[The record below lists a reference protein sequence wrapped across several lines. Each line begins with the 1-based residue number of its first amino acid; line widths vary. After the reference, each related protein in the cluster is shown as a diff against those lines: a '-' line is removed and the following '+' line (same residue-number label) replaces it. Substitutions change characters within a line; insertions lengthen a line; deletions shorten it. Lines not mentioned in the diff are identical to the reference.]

1 MGGLAAWCVAEGWTV
16 TGSDHAVYPPMS
28 DQLRGLGI
36 TLSEGS
42 DLTQLQPRPDL
53 VVIGNALSRGHP
65 VVEAV
70 LDQGIPFLSGP
81 ALWGQLTRDRIVLAV
96 SGTHGKTTTSS
107 LLAHILDVAGLNPG
121 FLIGGVPLNFGVSA
135 RQGTGPVVV
144 EADEYDTTF
153 FDKRSKFL
161 HYHPDVFGI
170 NNLEFDHADIFPDL
184 AAIER
189 QFQHGLR
196 VVPGRGHVV
205 ARTQEA
211 AIERVLAAGCWST
224 LVRVG
229 METDYQF
236 AIDGD
241 VICDKRTGQ
250 WVGWVMRGQH
260 NAANAELAVAMAVA
274 AGVARATAFTAL
286 GSFQGVARRLN
297 CLGVAGEVTVWDDF
311 AHHPTAIALTLA
323 AVREVAGPAPVTA
336 VIELRSN
343 TMKAGVHAEA
353 LPGAVQLAD
362 VVHWVVPEAAP
373 LLATSLADQSR
384 QRHVW
389 HDLEALISRLSDA
402 SAGHL
407 VLMSNGGFGG
417 IQERVFNNLKS
428 AQHSG
433 L

>member
-36 TLSEGS
+36 ALSEGD
-42 DLTQLQPRPDL
+42 DLAQLHPRPDL

-81 ALWGQLTRDRIVLAV
+81 ALWGQLTRDRTVLAV

-107 LLAHILDVAGLNPG
+107 LLAHILDVAGLDPG

-135 RQGTGPVVV
+135 RSGTGPVVI
-144 EADEYDTTF
+144 EADEYDTAF

-161 HYHPDVFGI
+161 HYHPDVFGM

-205 ARTQEA
+205 ARAQEP

-229 METDYQF
+229 AQTDYQF
-236 AIDGD
+236 AVDGD
-241 VICDKRTGQ
+241 GICDLLTGQ
-250 WVGWVMRGQH
+250 RVSWVMRGQH

-274 AGVARATAFTAL
+274 VGVERAAGFAAL
-286 GSFQGVARRLN
+286 TSFQGVARRLTY
-297 CLGVAGEVTVWDDF
+297 LGLAGDLTVWDDF
-311 AHHPTAIALTLA
+311 AHHPTAIAVTLA
-323 AVREVAGPAPVTA
+323 AVREAAGPAPVIA

-343 TMKAGVHAEA
+343 TMKAGVHAKA
-353 LPGAVQLAD
+353 LPEAVQLAD
-362 VVHWVVPEAAP
+362 VVHWVVPEGP
-373 LLATSLADQSR
+373 HSLAHSLADPSR
-384 QRHVW
+384 QRYVW
-389 HDLEALISRLSDA
+389 QDLDALTHCLSDA

-407 VLMSNGGFGG
+407 VFMSNGGFGG
-417 IQERVFNNLKS
+417 IQQRVFNNLKS